1 MHCAA
6 VLDHFS
12 ADLNHYIVEDFENL
26 WLFATVHIHDLGLL
40 LLRRGLNDDLASHGR
55 IDGQQPLNA
64 KLFDHHVWATLGDT
78 HHAGA
83 LAALLSAH
91 ALQAL
96 EIEVSVEL
104 YASCA
109 CKLSHAVLPVHL
121 VALLCHLKLVSH
133 VV

>member
-1 MHCAA
+1 MHGAA
-6 VLDHFS
+6 VLDHLG
-12 ADLNHYIVEDFENL
+12 ADLNHYIVEDLENL
-26 WLFATVHIHDLGLL
+26 WLFAAVHIHDFCLL

-64 KLFDHHVWATLGDT
+64 ELFDHYVWATLGDA

-83 LAALLSAH
+83 LTALLSAH
-91 ALQAL
+91 TLQAL

-104 YASCA
+104 YAGCA

-121 VALLCHLKLVSH
+121 VALLRHLKLVSH
-133 VV
+133 VI